1 MPPIVPLQG
10 IANPLAG
17 QASCQTGLGSG
28 QVSFPPPGFAP
39 PGLAQN
45 NKPAQHGPVVS
56 SLVGGSGNRQNV
68 AGQTGMTTQPVSA
81 SLSSASTISDQIS
94 SGQASL
100 TALTTQKGMTSLTAP
115 HVEQAPPTSTASST
129 HDQPHSNL
137 AHPSSSST
145 HLSEAATVPSVL
157 SEAAVVIGNG
167 GSAQSR
173 FSSSSL
179 SSPTDDSSSLSSEG
193 EILRSSHKLGSCAE
207 SCLADSE
214 SEVQGTSEERKTA
227 ARVSGESQLFFSGG
241 AQSPSWTKE
250 KAFIKR
256 SVCVCVCVCEGWK
269 RKRERDHV

>member
-17 QASCQTGLGSG
+17 QATGLRSG

-56 SLVGGSGNRQNV
+56 SLVGGSGNQQDV
-68 AGQTGMTTQPVSA
+68 TGQTSQTGMTIQPVSA
-81 SLSSASTISDQIS
+81 SLSSASTISGQTS
-94 SGQASL
+94 SGQPSL
-100 TALTTQKGMTSLTAP
+100 TRLTTQKGTTSLTAP
-115 HVEQAPPTSTASST
+115 HVDQAPPTITASST

-214 SEVQGTSEERKTA
+214 SEVQGTSEERKMA
-227 ARVSGESQLFFSGG
+227 ARVAGESQLFFSGG

-256 SVCVCVCVCEGWK
+256 SVCVCVCV
-269 RKRERDHV
+269 